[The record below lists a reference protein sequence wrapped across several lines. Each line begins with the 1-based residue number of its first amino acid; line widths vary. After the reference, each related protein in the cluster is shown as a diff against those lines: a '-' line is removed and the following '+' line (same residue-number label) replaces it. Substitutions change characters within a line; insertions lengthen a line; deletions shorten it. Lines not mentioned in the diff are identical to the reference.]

1 MLIRLKN
8 FIPIQR
14 KNEFKTQIQWQ
25 NSYKIDSTLYASTC
39 RNVHIAITTTP
50 AAAARSGSQGT
61 GKNYRNPSKIKVAL
75 QGHPL
80 KDCLFNS
87 TAIKTKTETEMAPV
101 LRGLESEKM

>member
-1 MLIRLKN
+1 MLISLKN

-25 NSYKIDSTLYASTC
+25 NSYKLDSTLYASTC
-39 RNVHIAITTTP
+39 RNVHIAITTTA
-50 AAAARSGSQGT
+50 AAAARSGSQET

-80 KDCLFNS
+80 KD
-87 TAIKTKTETEMAPV
+87 
-101 LRGLESEKM
+101 GLLTLQQLKQKQKQRWPLSWGD